1 MKKVIIGLVLLIAIT
16 LVTVLWLRTGKSSQ
30 GASVAATSNSSSGE
44 KQQSTAAPN
53 HAAMA
58 MVPAY
63 YKAAPNPNTLLPTL
77 SPELFTGNKRLAYL
91 AAKEIPQ
98 TLAQLPC
105 YCHCDKGLG
114 HKSLHS
120 CFESEHGANC
130 GICMGEALMAS
141 QLEKRAKLSAAEI
154 REQIIAAY
162 GTPENE

>member
-16 LVTVLWLRTGKSSQ
+16 LITVLLLRTGKSSQ
-30 GASVAATSNSSSGE
+30 VASVAATSKSSSGE
-44 KQQSTAAPN
+44 KQQPTAAPN

-58 MVPAY
+58 SVPAY
-63 YKAAPNPNTLLPTL
+63 YKTAPNANTLPPTL

-105 YCHCDKGLG
+105 YCHCDKSLG

-130 GICMGEALMAS
+130 GICMGEALMAYN
-141 QLEKRAKLSAAEI
+141 LEKRAKLSATEI
-154 REQIIAAY
+154 RKQIIAAY
-162 GTPENE
+162 GTAQNE